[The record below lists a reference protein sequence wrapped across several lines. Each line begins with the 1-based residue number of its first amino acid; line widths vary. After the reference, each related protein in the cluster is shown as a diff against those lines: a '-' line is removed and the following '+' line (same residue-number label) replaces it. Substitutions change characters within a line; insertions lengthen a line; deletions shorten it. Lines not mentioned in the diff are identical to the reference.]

1 MATNKTTEGNKS
13 PSIKL
18 IGIHGKI
25 QHGKDY
31 AANILFDYFATEAS
45 FDPSP
50 RPSVALEV
58 TDSNEGGSTRPVV
71 GYVRIDKFGNYVKHF
86 ISRLL
91 NINYEDMMSQVSK
104 NKIYEY
110 IAPNYTNAIN
120 YLLDEMKMSKIC
132 YVSVSKAITKF
143 NNYFLTKERLSLGE
157 ILQYIGTD
165 CMRYIVSD
173 TIWIDC
179 LMNNWV
185 MMGKPLTIIPDC
197 RFHNE
202 IQAIKS
208 NSGIYFK
215 VERLDTVNIST
226 TRNQN
231 HPSETSLDNF
241 HMDVIHNT
249 MDDNFKTRIIS
260 YVENHIQL
268 CCQSL
273 SK

>member
-1 MATNKTTEGNKS
+1 MATEANKA
-13 PSIKL
+13 PIKL

-31 AANILFDYFATEAS
+31 AANILFDYFLTETSHTSLESVA
-45 FDPSP
+45 DPP
-50 RPSVALEV
+50 RPCPAIEYTVK
-58 TDSNEGGSTRPVV
+58 G
-71 GYVRIDKFGNYVKHF
+71 VRIDKFGNYVKHF

-91 NINYEDMMSQVSK
+91 NINYEDMMTQLSK
-104 NKIYEY
+104 NKVYEY

-202 IQAIKS
+202 ILAIKN

-260 YVENHIQL
+260 YVENHIPL
-268 CCQSL
+268 CYQSI